1 LDKPAEIL
9 LDALG
14 FEPADVDTLV
24 TTSGLIAQTAS
35 SLLPI
40 LTAEERRAPGAGSFC
55 RRAAAA
61 SQRRPT

>member
-24 TTSGLIAQTAS
+24 TRSGLTAQTAS
-35 SLLPI
+35 SLLPR
-40 LTAEERRAPGAGSFC
+40 LVKEERLAPGAGSFC

-61 SQRRPT
+61 SSRRPK

>member
-1 LDKPAEIL
+1 LDKAAEIL

-24 TTSGLIAQTAS
+24 TNKGFTAQTAS
-35 SLLPI
+35 SMLL
-40 LTAEERRAPGAGSFC
+40 LLAQEERRAPGAGSVC